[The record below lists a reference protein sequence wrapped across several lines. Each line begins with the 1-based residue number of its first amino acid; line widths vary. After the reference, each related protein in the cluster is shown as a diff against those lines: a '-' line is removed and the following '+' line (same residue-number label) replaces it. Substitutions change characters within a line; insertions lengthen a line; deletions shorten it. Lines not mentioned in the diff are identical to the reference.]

1 MVAQPPL
8 RHPSRQG
15 GRMQDHSPEPFQM
28 ALALGQKTPILSLL
42 EACANSG
49 PRNEPSALGWVII
62 N

>member
-1 MVAQPPL
+1 
-8 RHPSRQG
+8 
-15 GRMQDHSPEPFQM
+15 MQDRSPEPFQM
-28 ALALGQKTPILSLL
+28 ALTLGQKTPILSLL